1 MRRGGRAGL
10 ELKDLEVEVGLN
22 SFVKGSSIYLEYGTP
37 IKANEFRCLISIA
50 KSENLLEDRNL
61 YVFEELGEYATPG
74 DVAIS

>member
-10 ELKDLEVEVGLN
+10 ELKDLEVEVGQN

-74 DVAIS
+74 DLPIS